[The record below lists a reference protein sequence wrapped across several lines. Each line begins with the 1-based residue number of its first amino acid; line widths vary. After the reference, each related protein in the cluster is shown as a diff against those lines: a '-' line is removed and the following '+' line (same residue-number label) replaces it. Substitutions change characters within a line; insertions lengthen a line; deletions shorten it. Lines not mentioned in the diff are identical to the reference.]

1 MKLCFNFYTSCYYIT
16 TTYTLD
22 VLLLQ
27 VNTLLEESTVWKE
40 YKEQKHDL
48 FLTSTQTAGYLTGPV
63 GVAGYLTAGP
73 STTASTMS
81 GLPPPLEPPD
91 HADDNTDDK

>member
-1 MKLCFNFYTSCYYIT
+1 MSLHYT
-16 TTYTLD
+16 
-22 VLLLQ
+22 VLQ
-27 VNTLLEESTVWKE
+27 VNTLLEESTVWNE

-73 STTASTMS
+73 STTAGTMS

-91 HADDNTDDK
+91 TTDTTDNNDDK

>member
-1 MKLCFNFYTSCYYIT
+1 M
-16 TTYTLD
+16 
-22 VLLLQ
+22 
-27 VNTLLEESTVWKE
+27 NTLLDESTVWNE

-73 STTASTMS
+73 TTTAGTMS

-91 HADDNTDDK
+91 DTDNVNDDK